1 MADEVATTAPAAA
14 PAVSI
19 YMASPGTTLS
29 LLRPAQPDAPVES
42 DKPTES
48 TQANG
53 ESAAPK
59 SDDETTAEH
68 EKIEK
73 PTINGDNAQDDDTL
87 MDESTADLTLA
98 SGFKDK
104 KRKST
109 GGVPEHKS
117 KKANKNKKPPPQMHL
132 DCKPG
137 EFYWARLKGY
147 PPWPA
152 VICDES
158 MLPES
163 LLGSRPV
170 STARPDGSI
179 RDDFKEGG
187 KNAKERTFP
196 IMFLATNEFQ
206 WMINTSLTP
215 LDPSECTSLPT
226 AKMTKMLQQAYQIA
240 SEGHDIE
247 YFKGILRTWQEE
259 QEAFRQAEEEAAIEA
274 ERLAE
279 EQAAKAEAGEEEA
292 VDEKPKKKKAPRK
305 SKAADND
312 VEMEDAEAPK
322 SSKKRKKDAESDA
335 DAPKPKKTP
344 KVTKINAPKTPGSEA
359 SAKKSTVKPKKKVVS
374 APKEDEG
381 ENKPQL
387 TQEQKLEQR
396 EKAILYL
403 RHRLQKGFLSRDQAP
418 QESEMASMAEFFSQL
433 ESYEDL
439 EPAII
444 RGTKIH
450 KVLKAIVKLAMVP
463 RDEDFAF
470 KKRSTALL
478 EVWNKR
484 MESDGDAAPTAP
496 AVKPET
502 NGGKAIGKDAS
513 ATPAAPLAEPKDTE
527 TKDAVS
533 EVKRTET
540 KEAEMP
546 SLANVEAKV
555 EAAAKTAD
563 EIEEKV
569 KSEKLNA
576 SSEPPQP
583 DGEKAADAPKNDP
596 VGLAS
601 LGNGA
606 TDEKDEQ
613 DEN

>member
-1 MADEVATTAPAAA
+1 MADETTTTAPVEAPA
-14 PAVSI
+14 PAV
-19 YMASPGTTLS
+19 
-29 LLRPAQPDAPVES
+29 PVES
-42 DKPTES
+42 DKPPET
-48 TQANG
+48 TGTNG
-53 ESAAPK
+53 EAAAPK
-59 SDDETTAEH
+59 PDDETTTEH
-68 EKIEK
+68 EKIEE
-73 PTINGDNAQDDDTL
+73 PVANGDNAQDGDADQ
-87 MDESTADLTLA
+87 DESSADLTPA
-98 SGFKDK
+98 SGGKDK

-117 KKANKNKKPPPQMHL
+117 KKGKKNSNRPPPKLHL

-137 EFYWARLKGY
+137 QFYWARLKGY

-215 LDPSECTSLPT
+215 LEPEECKSLPT
-226 AKMTKMLQQAYQIA
+226 TKMTKMLQQAYQIA

-259 QEAFRQAEEEAAIEA
+259 QEAYRLAEEEAEREA

-279 EQAAKAEAGEEEA
+279 EQAAKLEAGEEA
-292 VDEKPKKKKAPRK
+292 VVEEKPQKKKGPRK
-305 SKAADND
+305 SKGGDED
-312 VEMEDAEAPK
+312 VEVEDAEAPK

-359 SAKKSTVKPKKKVVS
+359 SAKKSTAKPKKKVVS

-396 EKAILYL
+396 QKAILYL

-439 EPAII
+439 EPSII
-444 RGTKIH
+444 RETKIH

-463 RDEDFAF
+463 RDEDFNF

-484 MESDGDAAPTAP
+484 MEADGDAAPAAP
-496 AVKPET
+496 VVKPET
-502 NGGKAIGKDAS
+502 NGEKAADKDAS
-513 ATPAAPLAEPKDTE
+513 ATPAAPAPETKDTE
-527 TKDAVS
+527 MKDA
-533 EVKRTET
+533 EPEAKDTEM
-540 KEAEMP
+540 KDADKP
-546 SLANVEAKV
+546 SVETVEAKV
-555 EAAAKTAD
+555 GTAEKTAD
-563 EIEEKV
+563 EIEKKV
-569 KSEKLNA
+569 ESEKLNA
-576 SSEPPQP
+576 TSEPPQP
-583 DGEKAADAPKNDP
+583 DADKAADAPKNDP
-596 VGLAS
+596 VEPAS

-606 TDEKDEQ
+606 TDEKDEK
-613 DEN
+613 